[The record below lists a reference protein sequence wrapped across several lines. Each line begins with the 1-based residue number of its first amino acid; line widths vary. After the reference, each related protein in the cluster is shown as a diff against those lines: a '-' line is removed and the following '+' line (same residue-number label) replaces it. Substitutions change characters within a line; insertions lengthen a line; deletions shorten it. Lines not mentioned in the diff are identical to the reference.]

1 MEIEKAL
8 VGTHLFASP
17 VLLTKYGLSV
27 SSVWSP
33 GLIENLTIWTS
44 DFQNST

>member
-8 VGTHLFASP
+8 VGTHLFSSP
-17 VLLTKYGLSV
+17 VLLNEFGLSV

-33 GLIENLTIWTS
+33 GLIENLIIRPS
-44 DFQNST
+44 DFQNSA

>member
-27 SSVWSP
+27 SSV
-33 GLIENLTIWTS
+33 
-44 DFQNST
+44 

>member
-1 MEIEKAL
+1 MDIEKAL

-17 VLLTKYGLSV
+17 VLLTEFGLSD
-27 SSVWSP
+27 SSAWSP
-33 GLIENLTIWTS
+33 GLSENLTIRPS

>member
-17 VLLTKYGLSV
+17 ILLTKFGILP
-27 SSVWSP
+27 SSV
-33 GLIENLTIWTS
+33 
-44 DFQNST
+44 

>member
-8 VGTHLFASP
+8 LGTHLFASP
-17 VLLTKYGLSV
+17 VLLSKFGLSV

-33 GLIENLTIWTS
+33 GLIENLTIRPS